1 MNFENSKTSEPHRL
15 LLNLADKINVKRS
28 DKYVALSNISMCY
41 TFLTSGHVLRRKS
54 NTRKSSTSRVAISS
68 SNILSR
74 SPKFSLSKILL

>member
-41 TFLTSGHVLRRKS
+41 TFLTSGHVLRGKS

-68 SNILSR
+68 SKILSR